1 MSRPHHADVDAA
13 AAAVEAW
20 CEAQPDLAVERPGER
35 TWATVL
41 AGEQK
46 RTIGVHLSVGA
57 NGLLVQSFFMA
68 APDEGR
74 ADVFAGL
81 MRRHTR
87 TYTCRF
93 ALDDRGDVLLVAV
106 VPLPAVTV
114 EEVDRTLGQL
124 LSAADDAYPAA
135 LRSGF
140 PSYIEREQTW
150 RESVGLP
157 RNPIT

>member
-1 MSRPHHADVDAA
+1 MSAAAAVTAA
-13 AAAVEAW
+13 AAAVDAW
-20 CEAQPDLAVERPGER
+20 CAAQTDLATERLDPR
-35 TWATVL
+35 SWATVL

-46 RTIGVHLSVGA
+46 RTVPVHLSVGA

-74 ADVFAGL
+74 DEVFAGL
-81 MRRHTR
+81 LRRHTR

-106 VPLPAVTV
+106 LPLAAVTV
-114 EEVDRTLGQL
+114 EELDRTLGQL
-124 LSAADDAYPAA
+124 LVAADETYPIA
-135 LRSGF
+135 LRAGF
-140 PSYIEREQTW
+140 PSYIEREQAW
-150 RESVGLP
+150 REAVGLP